1 MMSLNLS
8 NLKPA
13 TSLQVNEASASNDG
27 ASHISL
33 LHMLIL
39 RITSGTEENQVSSV
53 LITRIDKIASR
64 SIVAM

>member
-8 NLKPA
+8 NFKPA
-13 TSLQVNEASASNDG
+13 ISLEVNEATVSNDG

-53 LITRIDKIASR
+53 LITRIDKIAS
-64 SIVAM
+64 